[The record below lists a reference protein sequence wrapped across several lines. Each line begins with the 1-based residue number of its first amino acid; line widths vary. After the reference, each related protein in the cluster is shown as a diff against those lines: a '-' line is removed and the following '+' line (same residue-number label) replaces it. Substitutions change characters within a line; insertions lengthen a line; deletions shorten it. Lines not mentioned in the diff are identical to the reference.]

1 MVQNSIHQKYNRTC
15 HPTTN
20 LTLCMRM
27 SSGLLGP
34 WAGVEVPGGLGQ
46 EPPIPDDKGRWWKMV
61 VGKSLTE
68 LLTWKK
74 AMRRTFIIQVSYHP
88 TRPLHWQPKPQR
100 LNPSHHPDAEEM
112 GDLGNFLMAPNS
124 RISRQLRLIVFA
136 EDDAESPEYQS

>member
-1 MVQNSIHQKYNRTC
+1 MKSQVDWVRS
-15 HPTTN
+15 P
-20 LTLCMRM
+20 LFRM
-27 SSGLLGP
+27 IR
-34 WAGVEVPGGLGQ
+34 E
-46 EPPIPDDKGRWWKMV
+46 E
-61 VGKSLTE
+61 KSLTE

-136 EDDAESPEYQS
+136 EDDAESPDYQSWGSLIRCASCWRLHQMQTGHVATKRVI